1 MGIDAYITLFVIAL
15 AIVLFITELITID
28 LVSILVMVLLI
39 LSGVITPEEGVD
51 GFSNNATIT
60 VVFMFILSATV
71 LKTGSLQYIAHK
83 LSNTF
88 RYNYR
93 LGMVLMMVLI
103 AVISAFVNNTPVV
116 VIFIPVII
124 QIAHASGQSPSKMLI
139 PLSFASIFGGTCT
152 LIGTST
158 NILVSGI
165 AEKSGLPSI
174 GIFDS
179 MGMGLVFV
187 VVGILYMIFIGD
199 KLLPKRTIEKDLNT
213 KFQVS
218 DFYTEIELLENANSV
233 GKKIMDSALVKELK
247 MDVLN
252 VTRGESKFALPQGD
266 FILHAGDLL
275 KVKCDIEKIK
285 TLKNRVKINVK
296 PSVKIGGN
304 DLQGSNST
312 ILEMVMTAGT
322 DVSGKTLK
330 EIDFRRKYRA
340 VPLAIKQRDGVVHDN
355 LYDHVLTPGDIILAE
370 VKTHFVEEMKKLE
383 SSHEIPFVVLSESVV
398 QDFDKKKTFTVL
410 AIIAAVVGLASF
422 KVLDIMTATIAGV
435 TVLVLLKSLTMKE
448 AYAAVNWKIIF
459 LLVGSLSL
467 GTAMSNSKLD
477 LFIANGLVSHLGEFG
492 GHIAILS
499 GLYLLTSLLTEV
511 ISNHAAAALLAP
523 IAIATASSLGINATP
538 FLMTIMFAASA
549 SFMTP
554 IGYHN
559 NTMVYSAGNYKFTD
573 FLKVGAPLNI
583 LFWIIATLFIPIFFP
598 F

>member
-1 MGIDAYITLFVIAL
+1 MEVNAYITLFVIAL

-28 LVSILVMVLLI
+28 LVSMLVMVLLI
-39 LSGVITPEEGVD
+39 ISGVITPEEGVE

-60 VVFMFILSATV
+60 VVFMFVLSATV
-71 LKTGSLQYIAHK
+71 LKTGSLQYVAYK

-93 LGMVLMMVLI
+93 LGMVLMMILI
-103 AVISAFVNNTPVV
+103 AGISAFVNNTPVV

-124 QIAHASGQSPSKMLI
+124 QIAHASGQSPAKMLI

-165 AEKSGLPSI
+165 AEKSGLESF

-179 MGMGLVFV
+179 LGMGLVFV
-187 VVGILYMIFIGD
+187 AVGTLYMIFVGD
-199 KLLPKRTIEKDLNT
+199 KLLPKRTLEKNLDT

-218 DFYTEIELLENANSV
+218 DYLTEIELLPNATSV
-233 GKKIMDSALVKELK
+233 GKKIMDSALVKELA
-247 MDVLN
+247 MDVLK
-252 VTRGESKFALPQGD
+252 VTRGASKFTLPTGD

-285 TLKNRVKINVK
+285 TLKNRVKINEI
-296 PSVKIGGN
+296 PSIKIGGN
-304 DLQGSNST
+304 DLQGTNST

-340 VPLAIKQRDGVVHDN
+340 VPLAIKQRDGVIHDH
-355 LYDHVLTPGDIILAE
+355 LYEHTLTPGDIILAE
-370 VKTHFVEEMKKLE
+370 VKTHYVKEMKKME
-383 SSHEIPFVVLSESVV
+383 SSHDIPFVVLSESII
-398 QDFDKKKTFTVL
+398 QDFDKKKTYTVL
-410 AIIAAVVGLASF
+410 AVIAAVVSLASLNI
-422 KVLDIMTATIAGV
+422 LDIMTGTIAGV
-435 TVLVLLKSLTMKE
+435 TLLVLLKTLSMKE

-477 LFIANGLVSHLGEFG
+477 IFIANNLVAYLGPFG
-492 GHIAILS
+492 YVAILS
-499 GLYLLTSLLTEV
+499 GLYLITSMLTEV

-523 IAIATASSLGINATP
+523 IAIATASNLGINATP

-573 FLKVGAPLNI
+573 FLRVGTPLNLI
-583 LFWIIATLFIPIFFP
+583 FWIIATLFIPLFFP

>member
-1 MGIDAYITLFVIAL
+1 M
-15 AIVLFITELITID
+15 
-28 LVSILVMVLLI
+28 LVMVLLI
-39 LSGVITPEEGVD
+39 ISGVITPEEGVE

-60 VVFMFILSATV
+60 VVFMFVLSATV
-71 LKTGSLQYIAHK
+71 LKTGSLQYVAYK

-93 LGMVLMMVLI
+93 LGMVLMMILI
-103 AVISAFVNNTPVV
+103 AGISAFVNNTPVV

-124 QIAHASGQSPSKMLI
+124 QIAHASGQSPAKMLI

-165 AEKSGLPSI
+165 AEKSGLESF

-179 MGMGLVFV
+179 LGMGLVFV
-187 VVGILYMIFIGD
+187 AVGTLYMIFVGD
-199 KLLPKRTIEKDLNT
+199 KLLPKRTLEKNLDT

-218 DFYTEIELLENANSV
+218 DYLTEIELLPNATSV
-233 GKKIMDSALVKELK
+233 GKKIMDSALVKELA
-247 MDVLN
+247 MDVLK
-252 VTRGESKFALPQGD
+252 VTRGASKFTLPTGD

-285 TLKNRVKINVK
+285 TLKNRVKINEI
-296 PSVKIGGN
+296 PSIKIGGN
-304 DLQGSNST
+304 DLQGTNST

-340 VPLAIKQRDGVVHDN
+340 VPLAIKQRDGVIHDH
-355 LYDHVLTPGDIILAE
+355 LYEHTLTPGDIILAE
-370 VKTHFVEEMKKLE
+370 VKTHYVKEMKKME
-383 SSHEIPFVVLSESVV
+383 SSHDIPFVVLSESII
-398 QDFDKKKTFTVL
+398 QDFDKKKTYTVL
-410 AIIAAVVGLASF
+410 AVIAAVVSLASLNI
-422 KVLDIMTATIAGV
+422 LDIMTGTIAGV
-435 TVLVLLKSLTMKE
+435 TLLVLLKTLSMKE

-477 LFIANGLVSHLGEFG
+477 IFIANNLVAYLGPFG
-492 GHIAILS
+492 YVAILS
-499 GLYLLTSLLTEV
+499 GLYLITSMLTEV

-523 IAIATASSLGINATP
+523 IAIATASNLGINATP

-573 FLKVGAPLNI
+573 FLRVGTPLNLI
-583 LFWIIATLFIPIFFP
+583 FWIIATLFIPLFFP